1 VSGGQ
6 AGGVQGAE
14 PRGLRGGTRR
24 GRGRAGQ
31 GNHLHPYHLFNVDFD
46 VCQWSGGGGG
56 CKGRGQGGST
66 HAPSTCTTRTIELT
80 MT

>member
-56 CKGRGQGGST
+56 LQR
-66 HAPSTCTTRTIELT
+66 
-80 MT
+80 